1 MGGYRK
7 GIKIAELDESWH
19 NVAVRDARLRDA
31 DAPAEGWPL
40 IVFSHGS
47 GGMRNGYVFL
57 TEMLA
62 SHGYIVMAADHGPPP
77 QNSSSSLQCCS
88 SACGHF
94 CRCIWRLTLL
104 GCLPAVS

>member
-7 GIKIAELDESWH
+7 GIKISELDETWH

-31 DAPAEGWPL
+31 DAPAAGWPL

-62 SHGYIVMAADHGPPP
+62 SHGYIVMAADHGPAP
-77 QNSSSSLQCCS
+77 QNSPFLG
-88 SACGHF
+88 SA
-94 CRCIWRLTLL
+94 
-104 GCLPAVS
+104 LPPTSAGTSAG